1 MRNTGIRSM
10 GKYSYAIYVF
20 HYPIVLALSQS
31 LRLLFTNFWMQNI
44 SMVLVGVAL
53 SWIAALVSWNLIE
66 RRMMALKNR
75 LYPV

>member
-1 MRNTGIRSM
+1 
-10 GKYSYAIYVF
+10 VF